1 LDLTGIPFT
10 KVYRSILT
18 SSVWTTPHPRLHMI
32 RCVWMALL
40 FMADSKGHVH
50 ASVPGLAAAAVV
62 TLEECE
68 EALALFLAPD
78 RYSRTE
84 EHEGR
89 KIEKTKG
96 GWRLLNYSAYRE
108 TARVELARESK
119 REWYYRHRDASKT
132 RDPNL
137 VSSSLDN
144 SWRSPS
150 LSSSLSD
157 PDQSLEDPD
166 QSGSTRTEAT
176 LAADRA
182 RIKADTD
189 EGLAAFGEALARQV
203 SGALPEARGQRVVH
217 RSLDGWE
224 PRPSSTPEQRRS
236 GLPREVV
243 DQRIADL
250 RNGPIGGRRGVFD
263 RDDYVLR
270 QLPTWKV
277 WHETAQSQAVHR
289 AGSTSGGS
297 GGSRRGG
304 AARPVLEPTGKH
316 RAFAKLHGLDL
327 DAIVREID
335 RSDVIDTLGLKQAE
349 VLLGQK
355 MSLLVRAKRAAGKP
369 GGSG

>member
-1 LDLTGIPFT
+1 MTCRAQSRFALDLTGIPFT

-137 VSSSLDN
+137 VPSSLDN

-166 QSGSTRTEAT
+166 QSGSTHT
-176 LAADRA
+176 
-182 RIKADTD
+182 
-189 EGLAAFGEALARQV
+189 
-203 SGALPEARGQRVVH
+203 GAPEARGQRVVH

-224 PRPSSTPEQRRS
+224 PRPELYARAAEI

-304 AARPVLEPTGKH
+304 AARPVLEPTEKH